1 MEAASAQ
8 RTIRIGE
15 PLPRTLVALTFVTGM
30 IDAISFLALGLVFA
44 AMMTGNVLF
53 LGFGIAGSERTS
65 VVGPLVAIA
74 GFLAGGLLGGVIAD
88 RSPERPG
95 RGLLACLALEVA
107 LLAVATVIA
116 LAAKVQ
122 RDESVAWVIIAILAV
137 AMGARVT
144 AVRRIGVKELQT
156 TVLQVTAASFQA
168 GSTFAAAAPSHLV
181 PRAAAVIAMFAGAI
195 AGALLVDEVSLPA
208 ALGAAT
214 GLSLVAAV
222 AYAFAAAPA
231 DARAD

>member
-1 MEAASAQ
+1 MEGASGQ
-8 RTIRIGE
+8 RTIGIGE

-53 LGFGIAGSERTS
+53 LGFGIAGDERTS
-65 VVGPLVAIA
+65 VVAPLVAIA
-74 GFLAGGLLGGVIAD
+74 GFLAGGLLGGAIAG
-88 RSPERPG
+88 RWPGRPE

-107 LLAVATVIA
+107 LLGAATVIA
-116 LAAKVQ
+116 IAAEVE
-122 RDESVAWVIIAILAV
+122 RDEFVAWVLIATLAV

-168 GSTFAAAAPSHLV
+168 GTTFAAAAPSHLV
-181 PRAAAVIAMFAGAI
+181 PRAAAVTAMLGGAV
-195 AGALLVDEVSLPA
+195 AGALLVDQVSLPA
-208 ALGAAT
+208 ALGAST
-214 GLSLVAAV
+214 GLS
-222 AYAFAAAPA
+222 FAAAVTYLVH
-231 DARAD
+231 R

>member
-1 MEAASAQ
+1 MEVVSAQ
-8 RTIRIGE
+8 PAIRIAE

-30 IDAISFLALGLVFA
+30 VDAISFLALGLVFA
-44 AMMTGNVLF
+44 GMMTGNVLF

-65 VVGPLVAIA
+65 VVAPLVAIA
-74 GFLAGGLLGGVIAD
+74 GFLVGGLLGGALAG

-107 LLAVATVIA
+107 LLAAATVIA
-116 LAAKVQ
+116 IAAKVE
-122 RDESVAWVIIAILAV
+122 RDEGVAWVLIAILAL

-144 AVRRIGVKELQT
+144 AIRRIGVKELQT

-168 GSTFAAAAPSHLV
+168 GTTFAAAAPSHLV
-181 PRAAAVIAMFAGAI
+181 PRAAAVIAMFAGAV
-195 AGALLVDEVSLPA
+195 AGALLVDEVSLAA

-214 GLSLVAAV
+214 GLSLAAAV
-222 AYAFAAAPA
+222 AYRLATGPEPPPG
-231 DARAD
+231 

>member
-1 MEAASAQ
+1 MEAASERRA
-8 RTIRIGE
+8 IRIGE

-65 VVGPLVAIA
+65 VVAPLVALA
-74 GFLAGGLLGGVIAD
+74 GFLAGGLLGGAIAS

-95 RGLLACLALEVA
+95 RGLLACVLVEVA
-107 LLAVATVIA
+107 LLTIATVIA
-116 LAAKVQ
+116 IAAEVE
-122 RDESVAWVIIAILAV
+122 RDEAVAWVLIGILAV

-144 AVRRIGVKELQT
+144 AIRRIGVKELQT

-168 GSTFAAAAPSHLV
+168 GTTFAAAAPSHLV
-181 PRAAAVIAMFAGAI
+181 PRATAVIAMFAGAV

-214 GLSLVAAV
+214 ALSLVAAV
-222 AYAFAAAPA
+222 AYASTEGASPV
-231 DARAD
+231 